1 METMTEIIVS
11 INPVMLT
18 QLATVSKLTVK
29 NNAPMQLNILNLT
42 CQHVIS
48 SAINQLL
55 VQQINQLGMQI
66 RALANAIKEMLQVN
80 SLLGMHLLAHTHV
93 SLHPPYIIAHSGCG
107 TKMRRKT
114 ESGVFILNVTVKIW
128 LDQ

>member
-1 METMTEIIVS
+1 MTEIIVS

-66 RALANAIKEMLQVN
+66 HALANAIKEMLQVN
-80 SLLGMHLLAHTHV
+80 SLLGMHQLAHTHV
-93 SLHPPYIIAHSGCG
+93 SLHPSYIIAHSVCG
-107 TKMRRKT
+107 TKMRRIT

>member
-80 SLLGMHLLAHTHV
+80 SLLGMHLLAHMSAIRLLLSNLNLLTNGTHQHV
-93 SLHPPYIIAHSGCG
+93 NTFAQR
-107 TKMRRKT
+107 T
-114 ESGVFILNVTVKIW
+114 
-128 LDQ
+128 